1 MVEEN
6 QNVQLT
12 EPVPPQYGDSLIIDS
27 DDEENLDRLPE
38 IERELIMSE
47 RYETLQRYKEEKALY
62 DKFTGNSSAQP
73 KKTTARKRV
82 APSSSNR
89 AYQESLNSESD
100 SSSYSS
106 SYASGSGSDSSYSS
120 DSEDEETT
128 LKQIAR
134 VTTEE
139 ALVESMD
146 VSFDLQLCHKLQVV
160 RDQLLSSFQDVP
172 VDLRN
177 EALHDMLIRFPSSEE
192 GIYLVGRI
200 VGISDRVRTADSGK
214 FDLIIEI
221 AGSENVTVP
230 VSSVSNKEITE
241 EELARWL
248 NSVGQDIPRDL
259 SHKVGK
265 KQNQLRTVKEFVW
278 DDGTIN
284 RILSK
289 KNKSSVKL
297 TLEIAKLRTSLQAEL
312 SAFNNSSANM
322 TEEQRIGIQD
332 NINRINRE
340 IQDLESEYRLA
351 QRAFEEANA
360 HQFGIVAINHRNRT
374 EQRLQDVEEA
384 RKRFKNKGGKQHEG
398 EKMELNPFKRREC
411 KPVVMWD
418 VGKRS
423 PKKESAPEPIARLE
437 DATLESSVTEPKPV
451 LSDLIS
457 FDKLLSNITAA
468 VSVADC
474 RLSAIRKSIVSA
486 YPVSVSPIWESQNTG
501 SGEIMNLNDWRQR
514 VAEDDAMEE

>member
-1 MVEEN
+1 MTEESQAN
-6 QNVQLT
+6 QLT
-12 EPVPPQYGDSLIIDS
+12 EPVPPKYGDNLIIDS
-27 DDEENLDRLPE
+27 EDEENLDQLPE

-62 DKFTGNSSAQP
+62 DKFTGNSKVED
-73 KKTTARKRV
+73 KKTVGRKRQITS
-82 APSSSNR
+82 ASRLRDDSDNSS
-89 AYQESLNSESD
+89 SD

-106 SYASGSGSDSSYSS
+106 SSGSGSNSSFSS

-128 LKQIAR
+128 VKQIAKA
-134 VTTEE
+134 TTEE

-146 VSFDLQLCHKLQVV
+146 VAFDLYLSHKLQIY
-160 RDQLLSSFQDVP
+160 RDTLLSSFQDVP

-177 EALHDMLIRFPSSEE
+177 ETLHDMLIRFPSSEE
-192 GIYLVGRI
+192 GVYLVGRI
-200 VGISDRVRTADSGK
+200 VEIAERGRSGESGK
-214 FDLIIEI
+214 FDLMVNV
-221 AGSENVTVP
+221 AGSENVIVP

-241 EELARWL
+241 DELSKWL
-248 NSVGQDIPRDL
+248 SETSPHTVRDL

-265 KQNQLRTVKEFVW
+265 KQSQLRIVKEFVW

-289 KNKSSVKL
+289 KNKSSVKI

-312 SAFNNSSANM
+312 SALNNSSAIM
-322 TEEQRIGIQD
+322 TEEQRSHIQD
-332 NINRINRE
+332 NINRISKE
-340 IQDLESEYRLA
+340 IHDLESEYRST

-384 RKRFKNKGGKQHEG
+384 RKRFKNKGEKHAEG
-398 EKMELNPFKRREC
+398 GNKELNPFKRREC

-423 PKKESAPEPIARLE
+423 PKRESAPEPSILVDEVALEKSIAQ
-437 DATLESSVTEPKPV
+437 PKSV
-451 LSDLIS
+451 LSDLLS
-457 FDKLLSNITAA
+457 FEKLVSNIATA

-474 RLSAIRKSIVSA
+474 RLAAQQRSMVSGFPA
-486 YPVSVSPIWESQNTG
+486 TVSPVWESQVTSSG
-501 SGEIMNLNDWRQR
+501 GEIMDFNEWKQR